1 MNGLITTL
9 VIVVLLFSAKASPKT
24 ITGEVVVIHQGDT
37 FTIKSILP
45 NGNEKLYKIRLSN
58 IDTPELKQL
67 FGKKAKFFTASLIFG
82 EEVQV
87 QYEMVDFY
95 GRLIGTVILPEGK
108 TLNEKLIGV
117 GLAWHYRVVPFP
129 NPLLERLQYK
139 AWRKKIGFWVDPSP
153 IPPWEFR
160 REKELAMP
168 PNKENQMDYD
178 LILNYGIIGNSKKKI
193 YWWPDCKNYPSKK
206 EKSIIFGYK
215 QLAESMGYRS
225 ANDCEQ

>member
-9 VIVVLLFSAKASPKT
+9 VIVVLLFSAQASSKT
-24 ITGEVVVIHQGDT
+24 ITGEVVVVHQGDT

-58 IDTPELKQL
+58 IDTPELKQP
-67 FGKKAKFFTASLIFG
+67 FGKKANFFTASLIFG
-82 EEVQV
+82 EEVQI

>member
-9 VIVVLLFSAKASPKT
+9 VIVVLLFSAQASPKT

-58 IDTPELKQL
+58 IDTPELKQP
-67 FGKKAKFFTASLIFG
+67 FGKKANIFTASLIFG
-82 EEVQV
+82 EEVQI